1 MPLYK
6 IGLLSTHGTGK
17 TALVYSIAG
26 ELKRRGIKVR
36 PISEIAT
43 RARES
48 GIPINRETTLAA
60 QAWILHCQCQME
72 LEAEMLGYEVVIC
85 DRTVLDN
92 YVYLETAEGR
102 SPEYLQ
108 LIRNHLQLHGYRKLY
123 LLPIIFPPVADG
135 IRDSSVKFQE
145 EIDERLRNFLQ
156 EMKIDYQELAL
167 PEHNDLFRIDW
178 VQTIVQQ
185 TLKDLGRKTLMEF
198 SEK

>member
-1 MPLYK
+1 MPPYK

-48 GIPINRETTLAA
+48 GIPINQETTLAA

-102 SPEYLQ
+102 SPEY
-108 LIRNHLQLHGYRKLY
+108 
-123 LLPIIFPPVADG
+123 
-135 IRDSSVKFQE
+135 
-145 EIDERLRNFLQ
+145 
-156 EMKIDYQELAL
+156 
-167 PEHNDLFRIDW
+167 
-178 VQTIVQQ
+178 
-185 TLKDLGRKTLMEF
+185 
-198 SEK
+198 